1 MTYSPKLLIRNDQK
15 VLAKHIIINEINYKQ
30 LKSKIIFK
38 SKKQAN

>member
-15 VLAKHIIINEINYKQ
+15 VLAKHIINEINYKQ
-30 LKSKIIFK
+30 LKSKINFI